1 VDNWGKVE
9 FASDRFNPPVIST
22 LSANVYI
29 NVGLG
34 IRDVTVDACVPR
46 AGKFILSF
54 LLISSTLVDNIWTT
68 RILYYLLDMLND
80 YHKRYVQDS
89 LPQLYVI
96 TCTCVQKHDQ
106 FFRMIV
112 GLVSGLTFCVCYTC
126 FLNYG
131 ELFVLRIVFLYFF
144 FMSTFRWV
152 LWLWLSVPVQSMA
165 LIERLFRN
173 DRVSIHLRK
182 G

>member
-54 LLISSTLVDNIWTT
+54 LLISSTLVDNI
-68 RILYYLLDMLND
+68 
-80 YHKRYVQDS
+80 
-89 LPQLYVI
+89 
-96 TCTCVQKHDQ
+96 
-106 FFRMIV
+106 
-112 GLVSGLTFCVCYTC
+112 
-126 FLNYG
+126 
-131 ELFVLRIVFLYFF
+131 
-144 FMSTFRWV
+144 
-152 LWLWLSVPVQSMA
+152 
-165 LIERLFRN
+165 
-173 DRVSIHLRK
+173 
-182 G
+182 